1 MWYTQQPVSHCNLS
15 CTLLARVGLI
25 VKQLWNGQSS
35 TRFSQV
41 ELLYGELVQRVTY
54 TILTVQ

>member
-1 MWYTQQPVSHCNLS
+1 MS